1 MSAVSFRHALR
12 ALLKT
17 PFVSIVAVLS
27 LSLGIGANAAMFSV
41 FYHAIVRPL
50 PVPEPERLVNLSSPG
65 PKPGSHANNRAGTV
79 DVLFSYPMF
88 RDLED
93 AARDRVSLAAHRAFG
108 ANFAYRGH
116 TIGGLGMMV
125 SGSYFS
131 VLQLQ
136 PALGRLIDAGDDRV
150 WGEAPVVVLSH
161 LYWRTRFDSANVLN
175 QALIVNGQPMT
186 IVGVAPAGFEATT
199 LGFVPQVF
207 VPITMRGRLE
217 QFDAY
222 ENRRSY
228 WTYVFGRLTPGTSID
243 QARTA
248 LNAPHRNILETV
260 EVPQLTG
267 QSDQTMARFR
277 AREINLED
285 GRKGQSAARDFVRP
299 SGVLLLWVAATVLLI
314 ACVNIA
320 NLLLARSATRV
331 TEMAVRLSV
340 GCSRTQ
346 LVLQLLAESYWLAA
360 IGAVGGYV
368 VAQWTIVLILYL
380 VPPEAFPF
388 VPVDIDSNVLL
399 ITGVLALVTGVA
411 FGLVP
416 ALQSTR
422 PDLIASLRAQAGQ
435 ASGSRRAARFR
446 VALATTQI
454 ALSMGLLV
462 SAGLF
467 TRSLYNISR
476 VDLGL
481 DVENVVTFRLA
492 PGMNGYTP
500 QRAVAFFQGVEAA
513 LTAIPSVT
521 GVTASRLPLIA
532 GSMSG
537 RDVRVQGFV
546 VGLDTDRSSR
556 YNTIGTD
563 YFRTLGIP
571 LLRGREFQTSDAL
584 GTPKV
589 AIVNEAFVRKFQLE
603 RGALGVRI
611 ASDGGDAL
619 DTEIVGVVGDT
630 RFAGV
635 KNEKPPQFY
644 LPYRQ
649 DDLITM
655 VTFYARTALH
665 PAPLVQA
672 VPGLIAKLDPNLP
685 VQELKTLP
693 QQVSDSVFI
702 DRGVSVL
709 AALFAGLATALAGIG
724 LYGVLAYAVA
734 QRTKEIGVRMA
745 LGADRRHVRGMILS
759 QVGVMTLAG
768 GGIGLVAA
776 IGLAR
781 MARSLLFEL
790 EPHDPATLAIAAIL
804 LSAVALG
811 AGLLPA
817 QRASK
822 VDPIKALRFD

>member
-1 MSAVSFRHALR
+1 
-12 ALLKT
+12 
-17 PFVSIVAVLS
+17 
-27 LSLGIGANAAMFSV
+27 
-41 FYHAIVRPL
+41 
-50 PVPEPERLVNLSSPG
+50 
-65 PKPGSHANNRAGTV
+65 
-79 DVLFSYPMF
+79 
-88 RDLED
+88 
-93 AARDRVSLAAHRAFG
+93 
-108 ANFAYRGH
+108 
-116 TIGGLGMMV
+116 
-125 SGSYFS
+125 
-131 VLQLQ
+131 
-136 PALGRLIDAGDDRV
+136 
-150 WGEAPVVVLSH
+150 
-161 LYWRTRFDSANVLN
+161 
-175 QALIVNGQPMT
+175 
-186 IVGVAPAGFEATT
+186 
-199 LGFVPQVF
+199 
-207 VPITMRGRLE
+207 
-217 QFDAY
+217 
-222 ENRRSY
+222 
-228 WTYVFGRLTPGTSID
+228 
-243 QARTA
+243 
-248 LNAPHRNILETV
+248 
-260 EVPQLTG
+260 
-267 QSDQTMARFR
+267 
-277 AREINLED
+277 
-285 GRKGQSAARDFVRP
+285 
-299 SGVLLLWVAATVLLI
+299 
-314 ACVNIA
+314 
-320 NLLLARSATRV
+320 
-331 TEMAVRLSV
+331 
-340 GCSRTQ
+340 
-346 LVLQLLAESYWLAA
+346 
-360 IGAVGGYV
+360 
-368 VAQWTIVLILYL
+368 
-380 VPPEAFPF
+380 
-388 VPVDIDSNVLL
+388 
-399 ITGVLALVTGVA
+399 
-411 FGLVP
+411 
-416 ALQSTR
+416 
-422 PDLIASLRAQAGQ
+422 
-435 ASGSRRAARFR
+435 
-446 VALATTQI
+446 
-454 ALSMGLLV
+454 
-462 SAGLF
+462 
-467 TRSLYNISR
+467 
-476 VDLGL
+476 
-481 DVENVVTFRLA
+481 
-492 PGMNGYTP
+492 
-500 QRAVAFFQGVEAA
+500 
-513 LTAIPSVT
+513 
-521 GVTASRLPLIA
+521 
-532 GSMSG
+532 MSG